1 MHPFGL
7 AMAGHDV
14 DAAAT
19 LLAADVEFRSPVVF
33 TPYRGRDAVA
43 PLLYAVADVLEDFR
57 YTREI
62 GTPEGRDLA
71 LVFRAR
77 ARDKQLEGCDFL
89 HLDDSGLIDELFVM
103 IRPRSGVHALAE
115 AMQAR
120 LKAAGRGEPP
130 LATGGAAR

>member
-14 DAAAT
+14 DTAVT

-43 PLLYAVADVLEDFR
+43 PLLYAVADVLRDFR

-62 GTPEGRDLA
+62 GSPDGRDLA
-71 LVFRAR
+71 LVFQAR
-77 ARDKQLEGCDFL
+77 AGDKDVEGCDFL

-103 IRPRSGVHALAE
+103 IRPMSGVHALAGAMRARFE
-115 AMQAR
+115 AASS
-120 LKAAGRGEPP
+120 GRQPI
-130 LATGGAAR
+130 